1 MFHSHWMLSRL
12 AQERRCELERQAD
25 QERLARWI
33 ERNPDRVG
41 RWLARSLDWLGW
53 QLIMIGRRKQAASK
67 AALTAAAFHAARHTP
82 CAR

>member
-1 MFHSHWMLSRL
+1 MFHNDWTLSWL

-25 QERLARWI
+25 QERLARRI

-41 RWLARSLDWLGW
+41 HWIAHSLDWLGW
-53 QLIMIGRRKQAASK
+53 QLITIGRRKHAASQ
-67 AALTAAAFHAARHTP
+67 AALTAAAFQAARHTP